1 MFNGQSCADKWLQA
15 TVDGG
20 VPSDYDG
27 TQTYESELSILPR
40 RAPKPVKVGLFW
52 GGEHQPWPKCCLF
65 SGSKFLEVPLKM
77 AAPKEES
84 GKSRFDFK

>member
-1 MFNGQSCADKWLQA
+1 MFNGRSCADKWLQA

-52 GGEHQPWPKCCLF
+52 GGSTNLGQSVASSAGLSF
-65 SGSKFLEVPLKM
+65 S
-77 AAPKEES
+77 
-84 GKSRFDFK
+84 RCH